1 MSTTTVRPTK
11 RQRQRAAAE
20 ERAAARRR
28 QQHRRTLA
36 RVLGGLA
43 LAAVLTVTAVVVT
56 TREEGTGPSRAAE
69 VVTDG
74 PVRSGPLAAGE
85 SIPEFSAPGLAGG
98 RVAWSDRAG
107 TPSVLAIW
115 APWCPSCQ
123 KELPVLDRVVREF
136 PEVSLLSIVTAIG
149 DRPGPTPESYL
160 AANGLTFPAAVD
172 DGAATLAATFGLEG
186 FPTLYF
192 VNADGTV
199 ARYAIGELSEE
210 QLREAIGAIT

>member
-1 MSTTTVRPTK
+1 MSTTTERPTK

-28 QQHRRTLA
+28 KQLRRTLA

-43 LAAVLTVTAVVVT
+43 LAAVLTVTAVVIT
-56 TREEGTGPSRAAE
+56 TQEEGTGASRATE
-69 VVTDG
+69 VIADG
-74 PVRSGPLAAGE
+74 PVRTEPLGAGE

-98 RVAWSDRAG
+98 RVAWNDRAG

-136 PEVSLLSIVTAIG
+136 PDVSLLSIVTAIG
-149 DRPGPTPESYL
+149 DRPGPTPEGYL
-160 AANGLTFPAAVD
+160 AANGLTFPVAVD
-172 DGAATLAATFGLEG
+172 DGAGNLAASFGIEG

-199 ARYAIGELSEE
+199 SQYAIGELSEE
-210 QLREAIGAIT
+210 QLREALGAIT